1 MSKRV
6 VTLYGKEYNVNCD
19 PGQEDRLAE
28 IVRCVE
34 DRIGKVAGGVGNTT
48 EARLLMLTCMHL
60 ADELL
65 DLSRKFEE
73 VSDKIKHST
82 LDNED
87 LFIAAVEHLQNRVA
101 HIASQIGSA

>member
-1 MSKRV
+1 MSKRL

-28 IVRCVE
+28 IVRYVE
-34 DRIGKVAGGVGNTT
+34 EQMTKVAGGVGNTT
-48 EARLLMLTCMHL
+48 ESRLLMLTCLHL

-65 DLSRKFEE
+65 DLRRKNAQAA
-73 VSDKIKHST
+73 I
-82 LDNED
+82 DNED
-87 LFIAAVEHLQNRVA
+87 LFVAAVEHLRDRVA

>member
-28 IVRCVE
+28 IVRYVE
-34 DRIGKVAGGVGNTT
+34 DRMEKVAGGVGNTT
-48 EARLLMLTCMHL
+48 EARLLMLTCMHI

-65 DLSRKFEE
+65 DLKRKTRQVALE
-73 VSDKIKHST
+73 
-82 LDNED
+82 NED
-87 LFIAAVEHLQNRVA
+87 LFVAAVEHLQTRVT
-101 HIASQIGSA
+101 HIASQVGSA

>member
-28 IVRCVE
+28 IVRFVE
-34 DRIGKVAGGVGNTT
+34 ERMGKVAGGVGNTT
-48 EARLLMLTCMHL
+48 ESRLLMLTCLHL

-65 DLSRKFEE
+65 DLHRKAER
-73 VSDKIKHST
+73 T
-82 LDNED
+82 ALDNED
-87 LFIAAVEHLQNRVA
+87 LFVAAVEHLRHRVA

>member
-28 IVRCVE
+28 IVRFVE
-34 DRIGKVAGGVGNTT
+34 DRVGQVAGGVGNTT
-48 EARLLMLTCMHL
+48 ESRLLMLTCLHL
-60 ADELL
+60 ADELIEL
-65 DLSRKFEE
+65 RSKTKQAALEK
-73 VSDKIKHST
+73 
-82 LDNED
+82 ED
-87 LFIAAVEHLQNRVA
+87 LFVAAVEHLQNRVA